1 VTSLLVYNFEYE
13 FVDKKYLT
21 ETPFYNFM
29 ANFDAKVEVTL
40 KSRQ

>member
-1 VTSLLVYNFEYE
+1 VTSLLVYNFDFE

-21 ETPFYNFM
+21 ETPFYNLLT
-29 ANFDAKVEVTL
+29 NFDAKVDVTL